1 MMPYPLNEHLDLSE
15 WQAAGVKQA
24 IASLDRGEG
33 IPHQEVKDWVKSWGR
48 KRERTVPKRSAT

>member
-1 MMPYPLNEHLDLSE
+1 MPYPLNEHLDLNE
-15 WQAAGVKQA
+15 WHGAGVKQG

>member
-1 MMPYPLNEHLDLSE
+1 MPYPLNEYLDLNE

-33 IPHQEVKDWVKSWGR
+33 IPHQEVRSWVNSWSR
-48 KRERTVPKRSAT
+48 KRERPVPKRSAT

>member
-1 MMPYPLNEHLDLSE
+1 MPYPLNENLDLNE
-15 WQAAGVKQA
+15 WQAASVKQA

-48 KRERTVPKRSAT
+48 KRERTVPKRLAT